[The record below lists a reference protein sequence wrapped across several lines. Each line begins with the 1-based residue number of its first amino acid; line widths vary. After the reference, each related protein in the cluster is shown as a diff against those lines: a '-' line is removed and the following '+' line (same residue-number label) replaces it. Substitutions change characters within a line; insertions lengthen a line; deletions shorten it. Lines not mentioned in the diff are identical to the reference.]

1 MLNDILV
8 ICYLSSII
16 DRLYYLNFV
25 LILSYVYGN
34 IMNECNLFYLEKYE
48 RIWMY
53 IVCMYVN
60 NVCSCW
66 KYCNF

>member
-34 IMNECNLFYLEKYE
+34 IMNECNLFYLEKY
-48 RIWMY
+48 
-53 IVCMYVN
+53 
-60 NVCSCW
+60 
-66 KYCNF
+66 